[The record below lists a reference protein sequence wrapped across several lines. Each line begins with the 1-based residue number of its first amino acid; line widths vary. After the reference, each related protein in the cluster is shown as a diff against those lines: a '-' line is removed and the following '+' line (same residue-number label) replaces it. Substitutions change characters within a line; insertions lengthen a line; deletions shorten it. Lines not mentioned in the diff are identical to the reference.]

1 MCEVPVHINLHRKG
15 QPTQGK
21 QQRLLLWG
29 HLSSYVMYRTPS
41 STHAL
46 DSWLHMQSTHASV
59 VHQWHC
65 LGLLGDMQRPAPLGI
80 KLPQPL
86 LQTAP
91 DRSRNPMLTC
101 ALVSFCMSDSLPQS
115 ALQPNLLKEANSNGA
130 SQMPSPQIGSTHTVW
145 HTHAKGS
152 HHSSQDLIHGA
163 AVSLLVL

>member
-15 QPTQGK
+15 QPTQSK
-21 QQRLLLWG
+21 QQQPLWG
-29 HLSSYVMYRTPS
+29 HLSIYVMHDAPG
-41 STHAL
+41 STHAP
-46 DSWLHMQSTHASV
+46 DSWLHMQPIHASV
-59 VHQWHC
+59 ARQWHAR
-65 LGLLGDMQRPAPLGI
+65 GLLGDMQRPAPLGS

-91 DRSRNPMLTC
+91 DLSRNPMPTC

-145 HTHAKGS
+145 NKQAKGS
-152 HHSSQDLIHGA
+152 HHSRSKAGA
-163 AVSLLVL
+163 PGP